1 MFLKNFLICL
11 TFFVSCL
18 RIVGAE
24 VNIICT
30 TDLHGHLEA
39 MPSLAA
45 VINSFGK
52 NTLKID
58 VGDTLSGTLLS
69 DSLGGRPM
77 ISLLNLMKFD
87 VWVPGNHDF
96 EQGYSVF
103 EKRISEFRGTVLGIQ
118 WHWRNIRPA
127 GWKMFHINGVKIAV
141 IGATDP
147 AMPWRILPGIDGV
160 FNDTTESVAAVLPE
174 IMAQKPHVIVLAYHN
189 GEYAKYGSIYAIAR
203 RFPCIDLILG
213 GHSHQEVIGK
223 RIRKSY
229 FVQAGAHGA
238 AVALIKI
245 KVDDRT
251 GKLLRIESALLH
263 PDPEE
268 TDFSVNTL
276 CLRWLK
282 DEARMAEK
290 VVAET
295 QELYRLP
302 SRRDK
307 FSRLGNLGAEA
318 LLKMTGADGSCFS
331 LAETKKTDIQ
341 RKNSKGKYVITEGR
355 LFDMFSFTNRI
366 CLIEVERDDLAEFE
380 MYVREF
386 SRKRKRRYF
395 FAGAIKMD
403 KKGKLSCSKDKFI
416 LAVSDYVLTSL
427 PVLQRKLEIRG
438 KWSVVPGLFERDV
451 MRRALKNCR

>member
-1 MFLKNFLICL
+1 MLLKRFLICL
-11 TFFVSCL
+11 TFFIFCL
-18 RIVGAE
+18 RIIGAE

-30 TDLHGHLEA
+30 TDLHGRFNA

-45 VINSFGK
+45 VINSYSK

-69 DSLGGRPM
+69 DSLGGQPM

-96 EQGYSVF
+96 EQGYSVL

-127 GWKMFHINGVKIAV
+127 GWKMFLINGVKIAV

-160 FNDTTESVAAVLPE
+160 FKDTTESVAAVLPE

-189 GEYAKYGSIYAIAR
+189 GEYSRYGSVYSISR

-223 RIRKSY
+223 RIRKTY

-251 GKLLRIESALLH
+251 GKLARIESAMLY
-263 PDPEE
+263 PEAEE
-268 TDFSVNTL
+268 TDALVKTQCRL
-276 CLRWLK
+276 WQER
-282 DEARMAEK
+282 EARMAEK
-290 VVAET
+290 IVVQT
-295 QELYRLP
+295 LELYRLP
-302 SRRDK
+302 IRKDR
-307 FSRLGNLGAEA
+307 FSRLGDLGVTA
-318 LLKMTGADGSCFS
+318 LLKASCADGACFS
-331 LAETKKTDIQ
+331 LAETKTPDFQ
-341 RKNSKGKYVITEGR
+341 RRNSLGKYVINEGR
-355 LFDMFSFTNRI
+355 LFDLFPYTNRI

-380 MYVREF
+380 MSVREF

-395 FAGAIKMD
+395 FAGAIQMD
-403 KKGKLSCSKDKFI
+403 KKGKLSCSKDKFV

-427 PVLQRKLEIRG
+427 PVLQRKLEMRG

-451 MRRALKNCR
+451 IRRALKNCR